1 MNHITI
7 CEKCVIMKFGL
18 LSIYINPELRF
29 KDTIDCQICKVIG
42 SNHYVIP
49 VKNDG
54 TSLFDTITKH
64 FTKLHNSRR
73 IAPKDFC
80 VIEEHYVI
88 PVKNDGTSLFDTITK
103 HFTKLHNSRSIAPE
117 DFCVIEEYRY
127 NNIHYRYVA
136 RIDCSVEIQRFDL
149 KLAMWTKIKDIPS
162 VNIDLRQIEKP
173 AKSFDKFNTIIEE

>member
-42 SNHYVIP
+42 SN
-49 VKNDG
+49 
-54 TSLFDTITKH
+54 
-64 FTKLHNSRR
+64 
-73 IAPKDFC
+73 
-80 VIEEHYVI
+80 HYVI